1 VILPGIPRARQTAIG
16 LSLAGLIVCGWV
28 TLHVWGIFF
37 QPLVWPAVIAAPLL
51 ILTQSW
57 LGAGMFIVAHDA
69 MHGSLA
75 PGRPRLNAIIGQVC
89 VGAYAAF
96 SFRRL
101 NVCHHQHHRS
111 PGSADDP
118 DFHAG
123 EPMRFGPWFYR
134 FFTRYF
140 GWREFGIVTAV
151 LIAYLFAFGA
161 SPLNVA
167 LFWGLPAIL
176 SALQLFRLRHL
187 AAASARSVR
196 LALCRSSQCAN
207 SAHAVA
213 GLASDLLPFRHAP
226 RASPEP
232 EHPLVAAA
240 RSPARSAQTRVHKAG
255 RGGGAFPRSST
266 WVQIAISAP
275 RPNSHSF
282 MARPT
287 DTRCFQTPGPPRATL
302 RPISR

>member
-1 VILPGIPRARQTAIG
+1 MILSPITWIRQTAIG
-16 LSLAGLIVCGWV
+16 LSLAGLIVSGWV
-28 TLHVWGIFF
+28 ALHVWGIFF
-37 QPLVWPAVIAAPLL
+37 QPLTWPAVIAVPLL

-75 PGRPRLNAIIGQVC
+75 PGRPRLNAAIGQVC

-123 EPMRFGPWFYR
+123 EPVRFGPWFYR

-176 SALQLFRLRHL
+176 SALQLFVFGTWLPHRHEASGAAFADHHNARTVPMPWLASLLTCFHFGMHHEHHLSPNTPWWRLPE
-187 AAASARSVR
+187 ARREALR
-196 LALCRSSQCAN
+196 LASTGPA
-207 SAHAVA
+207 APA
-213 GLASDLLPFRHAP
+213 GPFRD
-226 RASPEP
+226 
-232 EHPLVAAA
+232 
-240 RSPARSAQTRVHKAG
+240 PARGS
-255 RGGGAFPRSST
+255 RS
-266 WVQIAISAP
+266 
-275 RPNSHSF
+275 R
-282 MARPT
+282 
-287 DTRCFQTPGPPRATL
+287 
-302 RPISR
+302 